1 MAVKFLGQFLLERG
15 VITSEQL
22 QAATAAQRASNPLLG
37 ELAVREGLLDAAQAR
52 RINERQRSDDR
63 RFGDIAME
71 LGLLEPAQVEAL
83 LARQKAARKLFGE
96 ILVEQGAIDPARLQ
110 AELAAHH
117 ADQDAAS
124 RALAVGVADHALAEF
139 ANGVIAL
146 CGRLFPR
153 LLGSQCQAAGLSDAG
168 MLAACPYAAHVQ
180 LEGEHPLL
188 VGLACDHD
196 TMHAMAR
203 AFLRIGPERCSD
215 ALALDGLGEIAS
227 VLAGYAL
234 RHVLPEDGSYL
245 PTPPDTA
252 TPASALVADRDR
264 SLAVL
269 MNAQTGPFVLLLA
282 AS

>member
-1 MAVKFLGQFLLERG
+1 MPVKFLGQFLLERG
-15 VITSEQL
+15 VITAEQL
-22 QAATAAQRASNPLLG
+22 QAATAAQRASNLLLG
-37 ELAVREGLLDAAQAR
+37 ELAVREGLLDAAQAQ

-96 ILVEQGAIDPARLQ
+96 VLVEQGALDPARLQ

-124 RALAVGVADHALAEF
+124 HALAVSVADHTLAEF
-139 ANGVIAL
+139 ASGVIGL
-146 CGRLFPR
+146 CARLLPR
-153 LLGSQCQAAGLSDAG
+153 LLDSPCQAAGLLDAG
-168 MLAACPYAAHVQ
+168 ALSAYPCVAHVQ
-180 LEGEHPLL
+180 LEGEQPLYI
-188 VGLACDHD
+188 GLACDRD

-203 AFLRIGPERCSD
+203 AFLRIGPERCGD

-234 RHVLPEDGSYL
+234 RQVLPDDGRYL
-245 PTPPDTA
+245 PAPPDTT
-252 TPASALVADRDR
+252 TPAVALATDRDR

-269 MNAQTGPFVLLLA
+269 MNAQAGPFVLLLGTG
-282 AS
+282 